1 MVIFVKLLQLS
12 NALFPIDVTLSGNVI
27 LAKSLQLANIATSIV
42 VTLLGIIISFKLQQ
56 SEKAPFFI
64 TVMLLGRVMFVKE
77 VQLGYLQPIINQY
90 FIGNKS
96 EIWSLSLMVHSKRR
110 RFNAFIDS

>member
-1 MVIFVKLLQLS
+1 MLVI
-12 NALFPIDVTLSGNVI
+12 DSGM
-27 LAKSLQLANIATSIV
+27 A
-42 VTLLGIIISFKLQQ
+42 TLLRLSHPAKHPVGISVIELESVTVFKDMQF
-56 SEKAPFFI
+56 K
-64 TVMLLGRVMFVKE
+64 
-77 VQLGYLQPIINQY
+77 YLQPIITQY

>member
-1 MVIFVKLLQLS
+1 M
-12 NALFPIDVTLSGNVI
+12 
-27 LAKSLQLANIATSIV
+27 
-42 VTLLGIIISFKLQQ
+42 IISDIQ
-56 SEKAPFFI
+56 I
-64 TVMLLGRVMFVKE
+64 M
-77 VQLGYLQPIINQY
+77 YLQPIINQY

>member
-1 MVIFVKLLQLS
+1 MKQLLLIF
-12 NALFPIDVTLSGNVI
+12 
-27 LAKSLQLANIATSIV
+27 LATAHIGATV
-42 VTLLGIIISFKLQQ
+42 Q
-56 SEKAPFFI
+56 S
-64 TVMLLGRVMFVKE
+64 
-77 VQLGYLQPIINQY
+77 QYLQPIINQY

>member
-1 MVIFVKLLQLS
+1 MYIV
-12 NALFPIDVTLSGNVI
+12 
-27 LAKSLQLANIATSIV
+27 NIEFGIV
-42 VTLLGIIISFKLQQ
+42 ISFKEEQ
-56 SEKAPFFI
+56 PW
-64 TVMLLGRVMFVKE
+64 
-77 VQLGYLQPIINQY
+77 YLQPIINQY